1 MLPALHR
8 SDAQFNS
15 YDSCTGSRKNCGKGR
30 SRPKIISTVR
40 AEAATR
46 RERASSL
53 KPKLLAA
60 DTAYGTG
67 HFLGWLVGRGIAPHI
82 PVRDA
87 SERDDGTFSRSDFR
101 WDRRHGVS
109 ICLHTTGPCTTATCS
124 ATAPP
129 NSTAMLVQ
137 DAMLSE
143 YGCPTGTP

>member
-1 MLPALHR
+1 MRNSTALIAAP
-8 SDAQFNS
+8 DQ
-15 YDSCTGSRKNCGKGR
+15 GKIVVRVAAG
-30 SRPKIISTVR
+30 PKIISTVR

-53 KPKLLAA
+53 KPKRLAA

-87 SERDDGTFSRSDFR
+87 SERDDGTFSHSDFR

-109 ICLHTTGPCTTATCS
+109 ICPNNKVLHTTEPRTTATCS

>member
-1 MLPALHR
+1 MVRVA
-8 SDAQFNS
+8 A
-15 YDSCTGSRKNCGKGR
+15 G
-30 SRPKIISTVR
+30 PKIISTVR

-53 KPKLLAA
+53 KPKRLAA

-87 SERDDGTFSRSDFR
+87 SERDDGTFSHSDFR

-109 ICLHTTGPCTTATCS
+109 ICPNNKVLHTTEPCTTATCS

>member
-1 MLPALHR
+1 MLQNHLYGEGGGC
-8 SDAQFNS
+8 DASGASFT
-15 YDSCTGSRKNCGKGR
+15 CE
-30 SRPKIISTVR
+30 
-40 AEAATR
+40 AEAAF
-46 RERASSL
+46 
-53 KPKLLAA
+53 A

-101 WDRRHGVS
+101 WDRRHGVY
-109 ICLHTTGPCTTATCS
+109 ICPNNKVLHTTGPCTMATCS

-129 NSTAMLVQ
+129 NSTAMLLQ
-137 DAMLSE
+137 EAMLSE